1 MAVQGMAGAQRG
13 RGWEISKGADEGS
26 VLGGVWFPTVGRGFA
41 DELDVR
47 DRKEPRRTQKFGS
60 EELEQWSF
68 LLLRLADP
76 KES

>member
-13 RGWEISKGADEGS
+13 RGWEISKDADQGRALWGA
-26 VLGGVWFPTVGRGFA
+26 WFLTVVRGFA

-47 DRKEPRRTQKFGS
+47 ARKEPRRSQKFGS
-60 EELEQWSF
+60 EKLEQWRF